1 MSRRTKLPAEPSPRE
16 SSPFEILAEASFD
29 AAGTWVI
36 RVTANFRDGVPP
48 EGSDLYGEARVGAL
62 LAIMKAGHEGRR
74 LGATTARVYLD
85 MGDGVRVI
93 EPSGYPTTL
102 H

>member
-1 MSRRTKLPAEPSPRE
+1 MASKRRSPTEPSPRE
-16 SSPFEILAEASFD
+16 SSPFEIAAVAGFD
-29 AAGTWVI
+29 SNGTWVI
-36 RVTANFRDGVPP
+36 RVTAHFRNGVPS

-93 EPSGYPTTL
+93 EPGGDPTTP

>member
-1 MSRRTKLPAEPSPRE
+1 MPRRTRLPAEPSPRE
-16 SSPFEILAEASFD
+16 SSPFEIAAEAGFD
-29 AAGTWVI
+29 SNGTWVI
-36 RVTANFRDGVPP
+36 RVTAHFRDGAPP

-93 EPSGYPTTL
+93 EPGGDPTTL

>member
-1 MSRRTKLPAEPSPRE
+1 MPRRIKLPAELSPRE
-16 SSPFEILAEASFD
+16 SSPFEILAQAGFD

-36 RVTANFRDGVPP
+36 RVTARFRDGVPP
-48 EGSDLYGEARVGAL
+48 EGSDLYGEAKFGAL
-62 LAIMKAGHEGRR
+62 LAIGRAGLEGRR
-74 LGATTARVYLD
+74 LGATAARVYLD

-93 EPSGYPTTL
+93 EPGGDPTTL